1 MAMETF
7 FITLF
12 IIVFSIAIG
21 LIAYTLYGMSKKM
34 PTSSDDREDLLNERA
49 GNIAVEAAKK
59 ALDEVLKQNAELQK
73 KDWDGYKKDLDLTLT
88 PVKKSLEDLQKNIS
102 EVEKDRVEDKG
113 KLDEKLKDLIGTT
126 ESLSRALTSSSDTG
140 DLGETILRNLVEKA
154 GMIKY
159 IDFVEQTSTG
169 NRSIPDM
176 VINLPG
182 GGKIPI
188 DSKLSLE
195 AFDQAMETSD
205 KSQRKS
211 LEEKHANNCRTLMRN
226 LSKQEYH
233 KQFDGPIEF
242 VVMFIGSEPAYQMAL
257 KHDGKLFLDGA
268 DKKVFVVS
276 PLSLLPLL
284 SLVSEAWRQFQLS
297 TNANQ
302 AIQIAKDLTDRLKIY
317 EDKYQA
323 VGSKILALGKA
334 YNSSVSS
341 YNARLKPSVRNLQKL
356 QGQPEDLMDMENVP
370 IDVTPVIESLEADN
384 EEE

>member
-1 MAMETF
+1 METF
-7 FITLF
+7 FISLF
-12 IIVFSIAIG
+12 IIVFSAALSMIG
-21 LIAYTLYGMSKKM
+21 YTLYQMSKKM
-34 PTSSDDREDLLNERA
+34 PTSSSDDKEDLLNERA

-102 EVEKDRVEDKG
+102 EVERDRIEDKG

-126 ESLSRALTSSSDTG
+126 DSLSRALTSSSDTG

-195 AFDQAMETSD
+195 SFDRAMDTAD
-205 KSQRKS
+205 KSERKA
-211 LEEKHANNCRTLMRN
+211 LEVKHANNCRTLMRN
-226 LSKQEYH
+226 LSKQEYY

-317 EDKYQA
+317 EEKYQA
-323 VGSKILALGKA
+323 VGARILSLGKA

-356 QGQPEDLMDMENVP
+356 QGQPQDLMEMENVP
-370 IDVTPVIESLEADN
+370 VDVTPVIESLEADN

>member
-1 MAMETF
+1 METF
-7 FITLF
+7 FIILF
-12 IIVFSIAIG
+12 IIVFSFALGMIG
-21 LIAYTLYGMSKKM
+21 YTLYGMSKKM
-34 PTSSDDREDLLNERA
+34 PTPVSEDKEELLNERA
-49 GNIAVEAAKK
+49 STIAVDAAKK

-102 EVEKDRVEDKG
+102 QVERERVEDKG

-195 AFDQAMETSD
+195 AFDKAMDSTD
-205 KSQRKS
+205 KSERKA
-211 LEEKHANNCRTLMRN
+211 LEVKHANNCRTLMRN

-356 QGQPEDLMDMENVP
+356 QGQPQDLMDMENVP
-370 IDVTPVIESLEADN
+370 VDVTPVIESLEADN

>member
-1 MAMETF
+1 
-7 FITLF
+7 
-12 IIVFSIAIG
+12 
-21 LIAYTLYGMSKKM
+21 M
-34 PTSSDDREDLLNERA
+34 PTSSDDKEDLLNERA
-49 GNIAVEAAKK
+49 SNIAVDAAKK

-195 AFDQAMETSD
+195 AFDQAMDTSD
-205 KSQRKS
+205 KSQRKA

-226 LSKQEYH
+226 LSKQEYY

-302 AIQIAKDLTDRLKIY
+302 AIQIAKDLSDRLKIY

-356 QGQPEDLMDMENVP
+356 QGQPQDLMDMENVP
-370 IDVTPVIESLEADN
+370 VDVTPVIESLEADN

>member
-1 MAMETF
+1 METF

-12 IIVFSIAIG
+12 IIVFSVALG
-21 LIAYTLYGMSKKM
+21 MIAYTLYGMSKKM
-34 PTSSDDREDLLNERA
+34 PTTVSEDKEDLLNERA
-49 GNIAVEAAKK
+49 STIAVDAAKK
-59 ALDEVLKQNAELQK
+59 ALDEILKQNAELQK

-88 PVKKSLEDLQKNIS
+88 PVKKSLEDLQKNIF
-102 EVEKDRVEDKG
+102 EVERERIEDKG

-126 ESLSRALTSSSDTG
+126 SSLSRALSSSSDTG

-195 AFDQAMETSD
+195 AFDRAMDSTD
-205 KSQRKS
+205 KSERKA

-356 QGQPEDLMDMENVP
+356 QGQPEDLIDMESVP
-370 IDVTPVIESLEADN
+370 VDVTPVIESLEAEN

>member
-1 MAMETF
+1 METF
-7 FITLF
+7 FISLF
-12 IIVFSIAIG
+12 IIVFSAALSMIG
-21 LIAYTLYGMSKKM
+21 YTLYQMSKKM
-34 PTSSDDREDLLNERA
+34 PTSSDDKEDLLNERA

-102 EVEKDRVEDKG
+102 EVERDRVEDKG

-126 ESLSRALTSSSDTG
+126 DSLSRALTSSSDTG

-195 AFDQAMETSD
+195 SFDRAMDTAD
-205 KSQRKS
+205 KSERKA
-211 LEEKHANNCRTLMRN
+211 LEVKHANNCRTLMRN
-226 LSKQEYH
+226 LSKQEYY

-284 SLVSEAWRQFQLS
+284 SLVSEAWRQFKLS

-317 EDKYQA
+317 EEKYQA
-323 VGSKILALGKA
+323 VGARILSLGKA

-356 QGQPEDLMDMENVP
+356 QGQPQDLMEMENVP
-370 IDVTPVIESLEADN
+370 VDVTPVIESLEADN

>member
-1 MAMETF
+1 METF
-7 FITLF
+7 FISLF
-12 IIVFSIAIG
+12 IIVFSAALSMIG
-21 LIAYTLYGMSKKM
+21 YTLYQMSKKM
-34 PTSSDDREDLLNERA
+34 PTSSSDDKEDLLNERA

-102 EVEKDRVEDKG
+102 EVERDRVEDKG

-126 ESLSRALTSSSDTG
+126 DSLSRALTSSSDTG

-195 AFDQAMETSD
+195 SFDRAMDTAD
-205 KSQRKS
+205 KSERKA
-211 LEEKHANNCRTLMRN
+211 LEVKHANNCRTLMRN
-226 LSKQEYH
+226 LSKQEYY

-317 EDKYQA
+317 EEKYQA
-323 VGSKILALGKA
+323 VGARILSLGKA

-356 QGQPEDLMDMENVP
+356 QGQPQDLMEMENVP
-370 IDVTPVIESLEADN
+370 VDVTPVIESLEADN

>member
-1 MAMETF
+1 MQTLL
-7 FITLF
+7 ITF
-12 IIVFSIAIG
+12 IILLFVALCVIG
-21 LIAYTLYGMSKKM
+21 YNFYQLSKKNS
-34 PTSSDDREDLLNERA
+34 T
-49 GNIAVEAAKK
+49 NIAVDAAKK

-88 PVKKSLEDLQKNIS
+88 PVKKSLEDLQKNIT

-159 IDFVEQTSTG
+159 IDFMEQTSVG

-176 VINLPG
+176 IINLPG

-195 AFDQAMETSD
+195 SFDKAMNESD
-205 KSQRKS
+205 KTQRKA
-211 LEEKHANNCRTLMRN
+211 LEEKHANNCRALMRN

-284 SLVSEAWRQFQLS
+284 SLVSEAWRQFKLS

-302 AIQIAKDLTDRLKIY
+302 AIQIAKDLSDRLKIY
-317 EDKYQA
+317 EEKYEA

-356 QGQPEDLMDMENVP
+356 QGKPQDLIDMESVP
-370 IDVTPVIESLEADN
+370 VDVTPVIERIEAENDK
-384 EEE
+384 EEDV

>member
-1 MAMETF
+1 METF
-7 FITLF
+7 FISLF
-12 IIVFSIAIG
+12 IIVFSAALSMIG
-21 LIAYTLYGMSKKM
+21 YTLYQMSKKM
-34 PTSSDDREDLLNERA
+34 PTSSSDDKEDLLNERA

-102 EVEKDRVEDKG
+102 EVERDRVEDKG

-126 ESLSRALTSSSDTG
+126 DSLSRALTSSSDTG

-195 AFDQAMETSD
+195 SFDRAMDTTD
-205 KSQRKS
+205 KSERKA
-211 LEEKHANNCRTLMRN
+211 LEVKHANNCRTLMRN
-226 LSKQEYH
+226 LSKQEYY

-317 EDKYQA
+317 EEKYQA
-323 VGSKILALGKA
+323 VGARILSLGKA

-356 QGQPEDLMDMENVP
+356 QGQPQDLMEMENVP
-370 IDVTPVIESLEADN
+370 VDVTPVIESLEADN